1 MKRGHE
7 RTSSKRR
14 ERERGR
20 AKKGKRERFG
30 EKKTEEV
37 GERFS
42 VLRDKEVEI

>member
-7 RTSSKRR
+7 KISGIRR

-42 VLRDKEVEI
+42 ILRDREVEI